1 MKRISSLLAML
12 LVSILQAYAQAPGID
27 GINRATG
34 DVATFYQPLANLSL
48 AIGALVGMVGGI
60 RIFYIW
66 QKGQR
71 DIEWEIMG
79 WFGSCIFLVLLGG
92 ITKLLLS

>member
-1 MKRISSLLAML
+1 ML
-12 LVSILQAYAQAPGID
+12 LLSILQAYAQAPGIA
-27 GINRATG
+27 GINRATN

-48 AIGALVGMVGGI
+48 AIGALVGIVGGI
-60 RIFYIW
+60 RIFIIW

-79 WFGSCIFLVLLGG
+79 WMGSCIFLVLLGG
-92 ITKLLLS
+92 ITKLIIS

>member
-1 MKRISSLLAML
+1 VKKISSLIAL
-12 LVSILQAYAQAPGID
+12 LIVSIFQAYAAAPGIS

-48 AIGALVGMVGGI
+48 AIGALVGTVGGI
-60 RIFYIW
+60 RIFILW

-79 WFGSCIFLVLLGG
+79 WMGSCIFLVLLGG
-92 ITKLLLS
+92 VTKLILS